1 MNDNF
6 IYDMSTP
13 NRTQNSEKSFSQP
26 LIFGAAFIK
35 EKLVSKRVELVN
47 ILQKVQVVELIFI
60 TYLCSNFMST

>member
-47 ILQKVQVVELIFI
+47 ILQKVQRL
-60 TYLCSNFMST
+60 